1 MALALVKTTPSGT
14 FTGSWDT
21 PGPLSVS
28 PGNTIG
34 NLLVLAAAWDL
45 SASTYTNVTIPSS
58 SVGDSSGNLWRLAA
72 DSGSSVAGCRTAIW
86 FCPNALAIQ
95 QWLSFAVQGY
105 VPSFQYIVMEFSGL
119 PAGYHPSIDFIQ
131 PGSNSNA
138 TSLNVSGT
146 ATVPDYVFGI
156 AGIGAIASS
165 VTITPPAGL
174 TSVATAST
182 GYTDPISGSSPNG
195 IISNACYGTF
205 GAGSVPATW
214 TYSSSGPVAAC
225 LIGITQSSHS
235 PAQLNPNFPV
245 VKVEAAFG
253 TTPGD
258 PSKAIAESAW
268 VDLTTRCI
276 TTAGVAGITITRG
289 QQYELS
295 QPEAGT
301 MTIRMNNA
309 DGALDPLNQSGP
321 YYPDV
326 ILGTPVRV
334 TAFWEG
340 RRYAVGFGYVERWP
354 QNWPDMPQ
362 WGLSDMVATDAVGVA
377 SSTQLPSAVQ
387 GEILA
392 DNPYICFPFSEQY
405 STSTTTINGLQ
416 KVSADSDGLIAINT
430 SRINQNTAT
439 YTDGNLSPV
448 DTGLSMGF
456 LGDSGTGMGASG
468 YQAVDNSGSRGPG
481 ATYGPDSGLP
491 VIGANGEDATIELWA
506 NVPSFTASA
515 SGLTMQLLQVLGA
528 PNIANKA
535 GPDLNYLPGVFLL
548 LLWQI
553 DPNTAIAFVD
563 IFFGNTFSGSSLLTP
578 GQPCHFAFVYTAGE
592 LQWFVNGD
600 VISTFTGPY
609 FAELQAIAFSQAGYS
624 YAYETSTASGSG
636 NYNQAV
642 AYGTVYSYAMTP
654 QRIAS
659 HYDSGITGFGG
670 DSLIERFGRYL
681 AWGNLGLNPAGPSG
695 PESPVLP
702 QVVQSVVIANSLSG
716 SFASNVTPGNCVVV
730 VVNGFSTGTPS
741 VSGVTL
747 GGSAGNFE
755 QAASAVSSLSGDEY
769 LAAIWVDP
777 DSAGGVANVAVT
789 GAGGLSVNANYG
801 IILLEVSGLVSVS
814 VVDQAATAIGNGT
827 GWGTSGIIG
836 ETTVPNEIW
845 IGANSQI
852 STATPPTTPWSS
864 LRYSSTNAGAG
875 YRIVSGIGTP
885 VYAGIQGS
893 SGVWAAVTITLKG
906 VTPSSSYE
914 DELEL
919 GPAYSTSG
927 SALSDAL
934 NADVLSDNGK
944 WYGNAAGNL
953 VILPRPALYNLP
965 STITFTDSISGISSG
980 GIPYLP
986 DLGFDYDNSYVSNV
1000 VQATLVQGP
1009 NTLISP
1015 IEKNQ
1020 ASITEY
1026 FQRGPLSQQ
1035 ISAASAQDAYDRAY
1049 WSLSKYAQPSMRV
1062 QQLTAN
1068 PAANP
1073 AFFTALL
1080 QTDIATIATVNRS
1093 PIGGASY
1100 SLPVIVEKV
1109 EHSIGPGV
1117 WHITYQM
1124 SPYVPEDSVLTAD
1137 TSNDVLGS
1145 NTLPW

>member
-1 MALALVKTTPSGT
+1 MTLTLVKTTPSGT
-14 FTGSWDT
+14 FTGSWNT
-21 PGPLSVS
+21 PGPLSVP
-28 PGNTIG
+28 PGNAQG
-34 NLLVLAAAWDL
+34 NLLILAAAWDL

-72 DSGSSVAGCRTAIW
+72 DSGNSISGCRTAIW
-86 FCPNALAIQ
+86 LCPNALAIQ
-95 QWLSFAVQGY
+95 QWLSFAIQGY

-119 PAGYHPSIDFIQ
+119 PAGYYPIIDFINV
-131 PGSNSNA
+131 GSNSSA

-156 AGIGAIASS
+156 AGVGAIASS
-165 VTITPPAGL
+165 VTITPPSGL

-182 GYTDPISGSSPNG
+182 GYTDPTTGSSSNG
-195 IISNACYGTF
+195 IISNVCYGTF
-205 GAGSVPATW
+205 SAGSVPATW
-214 TYSSSGPVAAC
+214 SYSPGGPVAAC
-225 LIGITQSSHS
+225 LIGITQSSNP
-235 PAQLNPNFPV
+235 PAQLNSNFPV

-253 TTPGD
+253 TSPGN
-258 PSKAIAESAW
+258 PSKAITESNW
-268 VDLTTRCI
+268 TDLTTRCI

-289 QQYELS
+289 RQYELS

-301 MTIRMNNA
+301 MTIRMNNV
-309 DGALDPLNQSGP
+309 DGALDPLNQNSP

-326 ILGTPVRV
+326 VLGTPIRV

-362 WGLSDMVATDAVGVA
+362 WGMSDMVATDAVGVA

-416 KVSADSDGLIAINT
+416 KISADSDGLIAINT
-430 SRINQNTAT
+430 SRNNQNTAT

-448 DTGLSMGF
+448 DTGLSLGF

-468 YQAVDNSGSRGPG
+468 YQAIDNSGSRGPG
-481 ATYGPDSGLP
+481 AIYGPDANLP
-491 VIGANGEDATIELWA
+491 QIGVTGEDATIELWA
-506 NVPSFTASA
+506 NVPSFTAGPN
-515 SGLTMQLLQVLGA
+515 GLAMQLLQVLTS

-535 GPDLNYLPGVFLL
+535 GLNLNYQPGILL
-548 LLWQI
+548 LLNW
-553 DPNTAIAFVD
+553 DVLVNSALADAVLFVGTT
-563 IFFGNTFSGSSLLTP
+563 FGGSSLLSP
-578 GQPCHFAFVYTAGE
+578 GEPCHFIFVFTAGA
-592 LQWFVNGD
+592 LQWFVNG
-600 VISTFTGPY
+600 INFLTYAGPLSGK
-609 FAELQAIAFSQAGYS
+609 LQALAFSQAGYS
-624 YAYETSTASGSG
+624 YAFETSTATGSA

-642 AYGTVYSYAMTP
+642 AYGTVYGYALTP

-659 HYDSGITGFGG
+659 HYSSGVTGFSG
-670 DSLIERFGRYL
+670 DSIIQRFGRYL
-681 AWGNLGLNPAGPSG
+681 SWASLGLNPAGPSG

-702 QVVQSVVIANSLSG
+702 QVVQSAVIVNSLSG
-716 SFASNVTPGNCVVV
+716 SFTSNVTPGNCVVV
-730 VVNGFSTGTPS
+730 VINGFSTGTPS

-747 GGSAGNFE
+747 GGSADNFE
-755 QAASAVSSLSGDEY
+755 QAISATSSLSGDEY
-769 LAAIWVDP
+769 FAGIWVDP
-777 DSAGGVANVAVT
+777 NSAGGAANVVVT

-814 VVDQAATAIGNGT
+814 VVDQAAADIGNGT

-852 STATPPTTPWSS
+852 SVATPPVTPWSS
-864 LRYSSTNAGAG
+864 LRYSSSNAGAG
-875 YRIVSGIGTP
+875 YRIVSGVGTP
-885 VYAGIQGS
+885 VYAGIQSS

-914 DELEL
+914 DALEL

-944 WYGNAAGNL
+944 WYGNAVGNL
-953 VILPRPALYNLP
+953 IVLPRPALYNLP
-965 STITFTDSISGISSG
+965 STITFTDSISGISGG

-986 DLGFDYDNSYVSNV
+986 DLGFDYDNSYVNNV

-1026 FQRGPLSQQ
+1026 FQRGPLTQQ
-1035 ISAASAQDAYDRAY
+1035 VSAASAQDAYDRAY

-1073 AFFTALL
+1073 AFFAALL
-1080 QTDIATIATVNRS
+1080 QTDVSAIATVNRS

-1100 SLPVIVEKV
+1100 SLPVVIEKV
-1109 EHSIGPGV
+1109 QHSIGPGI
-1117 WHITYQM
+1117 WQITYQM
-1124 SPYVPEDSVLTAD
+1124 SPYVPEDAVLTAD

>member
-1 MALALVKTTPSGT
+1 
-14 FTGSWDT
+14 
-21 PGPLSVS
+21 
-28 PGNTIG
+28 
-34 NLLVLAAAWDL
+34 
-45 SASTYTNVTIPSS
+45 
-58 SVGDSSGNLWRLAA
+58 
-72 DSGSSVAGCRTAIW
+72 
-86 FCPNALAIQ
+86 
-95 QWLSFAVQGY
+95 

-119 PAGYHPSIDFIQ
+119 PSGYYPSIDFIE
-131 PGSNSNA
+131 PGNNSNA

-146 ATVPDYVFGI
+146 ATVSDYVFGI
-156 AGIGAIASS
+156 AGIGAVASS

-174 TSVATAST
+174 TSVATGST
-182 GYTDPISGSSPNG
+182 GYTDPVFGSNSNG
-195 IISNACYGTF
+195 IISNVCYGTF
-205 GAGSVPATW
+205 SAGSVPATW
-214 TYSSSGPVAAC
+214 SYSPGGPVAAC
-225 LIGITQSSHS
+225 LVGITQASSP
-235 PAQLNPNFPV
+235 PAQVNSNFPV

-253 TTPGD
+253 TSPGD
-258 PSKAIAESAW
+258 PSKAITESAW
-268 VDLTTRCI
+268 TDLTTRSI
-276 TTAGVAGITITRG
+276 TTVGVAGITVTRG

-309 DGALDPLNQSGP
+309 DGAFDPLNASSP
-321 YYPDV
+321 YYPNV
-326 ILGTPVRV
+326 MVGTPVRV

-340 RRYAVGFGYVERWP
+340 RRYPVGFGYVERWP

-362 WGLSDMVATDAVGVA
+362 WGMSDMVATDAVGVA

-387 GEILA
+387 GEILV
-392 DNPYICFPFSEQY
+392 DSPYICFPFSEQY

-416 KVSADSDGLIAINT
+416 KTSADSDGLIAINT
-430 SRINQNTAT
+430 SRTNQSTAT

-448 DTGLSMGF
+448 STGLSMGF

-481 ATYGPDSGLP
+481 AIYGPDTELP
-491 VIGANGEDATIELWA
+491 VIAATGADATIELWA
-506 NVPSFTASA
+506 NVPSFTAGTN
-515 SGLTMQLLQVLGA
+515 GLTMQLLQVLGT
-528 PNIANKA
+528 PNIANKS
-535 GPDLNYLPGVFLL
+535 GLDLDFQPGIFLILEWDVLPNSAL
-548 LLWQI
+548 
-553 DPNTAIAFVD
+553 AAAE
-563 IFFGNTFSGSSLLTP
+563 IFFDSSFAGSGLITP
-578 GQPCHFAFVYTAGE
+578 DQPCHFVLSYTGGILE
-592 LQWFVNGD
+592 WFVNG
-600 VISTFTGPY
+600 VSVYTSGVTTF
-609 FAELQAIAFSQAGYS
+609 ASLQALAFSQAGYS
-624 YAYETSTASGSG
+624 YAFETSTATGNA

-642 AYGTVYSYAMTP
+642 AYGTIYSYALTP
-654 QRIAS
+654 QRIAT

-670 DSLIERFGRYL
+670 DSIIQRFGRYL
-681 AWGNLGLNPAGPSG
+681 SWASLGLNPAGPSG
-695 PESPVLP
+695 PPSPVPP
-702 QVVQSVVIANSLSG
+702 QVVQSVVIPNALSG
-716 SFASNVTPGNCVVV
+716 SFSSSVTPGNCVVV
-730 VVNGFSTGTPS
+730 VINGFSTGTPS

-755 QAASAVSSLSGDEY
+755 QAVSATSSLSGDEY
-769 LAAIWVDP
+769 FAGIWVDP
-777 DSAGGVANVAVT
+777 DSAGGSANVVVT

-801 IILLEVSGLVSVS
+801 IILMEVSGLVSVS
-814 VVDQAATAIGNGT
+814 VVDQAAPATGNGT

-852 STATPPTTPWSS
+852 STATPPVFPWTN

-875 YRIVSGIGTP
+875 YRIVSGVGTP
-885 VYAGIQGS
+885 VYAGIQS
-893 SGVWAAVTITLKG
+893 VSGVWAAVTVTLKG
-906 VTPSSSYE
+906 ITPSSSYE
-914 DELEL
+914 DALEL

-953 VILPRPALYNLP
+953 IMLPRPVLYNLP
-965 STITFTDSISGISSG
+965 STITFTDSISGIGSG

-1035 ISAASAQDAYDRAY
+1035 VSAASAQDAYDRAY

-1073 AFFTALL
+1073 SFFTALL
-1080 QTDIATIATVNRS
+1080 KTDISTIATVNRS

-1117 WHITYQM
+1117 WQMTYQM
-1124 SPYVPEDSVLTAD
+1124 SPYVPEDAVLTAD